1 MTQQHI
7 WVSEVVGEDQFRLLH
22 NLGWW
27 QYWTAGDWN
36 VRVLAYG

>member
-7 WVSEVVGEDQFRLLH
+7 WFSEVLDDQFRLLQ

-27 QYWTAGDWN
+27 QYWTVGD
-36 VRVLAYG
+36 

>member
-7 WVSEVVGEDQFRLLH
+7 WVSEVLGDQLRLLH

-27 QYWTAGDWN
+27 QYWTVEN
-36 VRVLAYG
+36 YSYNVLAYG